1 MSYSTTLTPPLGTDP
16 SRSPIRDRPFSVPN
30 WGSAGCIDIKEGDA
44 KLNEFLSGLC
54 DCYIPVKVN
63 YAVNQNKL
71 SEREITWHYTIAP
84 YGVPF
89 IR

>member
-1 MSYSTTLTPPLGTDP
+1 MV
-16 SRSPIRDRPFSVPN
+16 RPFSVP
-30 WGSAGCIDIKEGDA
+30 
-44 KLNEFLSGLC
+44 C